1 MAEFKLGRI
10 RFIWKNDWTTSTV
23 YYKDDIVRNGGN
35 TYVCIAGHTA
45 PALFTTN
52 ESTYWDKISDGME
65 WKGDWSLST
74 YYKVNDIV
82 KYGGYLYIA
91 TVAHTSNLSAASGL
105 EVDDGVILT
114 GSVLTDPDV
123 TRTAG
128 TYTNLIPTTQTGVG
142 IAGAVLLTATVSG
155 SGAVTVSVVG
165 GGSQFKTGDTLTL
178 TDAQLGGGGAQDVSF
193 VVATINDKW
202 DLFAEGFDYKA
213 DWQVDT
219 RYKLNDIAK
228 YNGTVY
234 ICVQD
239 HTSASTANLGL
250 ENDQSK
256 WNIFSEGF
264 YWTDIWNSS
273 TRYRVNDIV
282 RYGGT
287 LYIANEGHTSAG
299 TDADGLEADQS
310 KWDYLHKG
318 IEYRSDHAIN
328 TRYRIND
335 VVKYGGGIWICTTQ
349 HTSSGTNLAADE
361 SNWAQFVEGLEF
373 EDSWVYDLNYQ
384 PGDFVT
390 YGGYS
395 YVSITNNIGLK
406 PSDNEAAWDLF
417 TTGFRFIGDY
427 EDDSAQREYIE
438 GDVVRLGGFTYLCI
452 LKHEGE
458 RPPNPLYWER
468 LNEGVEW
475 KGTWADATF
484 YDEGDS
490 IQYGVNSYICILAHT
505 SDEITLQN
513 RPDQDVDGSEWNLL
527 VAGAESGNLTT
538 EGDIVYYGGAG
549 PARLPIGTPGQVL
562 KVSDSG
568 VAPEW
573 TSFGAINNVFYV
585 ETTSGIDEPAPSRGV
600 TLDRPFKSVRYACE
614 QVQDGAIRYNAKNL
628 LQRNRSFIQDEVIEY
643 IEATYS
649 DTATA
654 TTASTDAIT
663 ITDTSWM
670 VANETAIVFAATTFG
685 NIVAGTVY
693 YVKTIL
699 NATTFTVSL
708 TKGGVIVALADGT
721 GTSAVSL
728 SYVQATCR
736 RDAGQVL
743 DAVIWDLSHGGNER
757 SVKAAKSY
765 FNAAGD
771 TYVADNATQT
781 AAGLGYIVT
790 LADAILSNLAPVTV
804 RGSLNQYTN
813 VAFVEEDDALLTV
826 TTLTSIVTSAITAG
840 NTLTIPAE
848 RKPQSSI
855 FIKTGNFSE
864 VLPIVVPENTA
875 LIGDELRST
884 RISPA
889 GVLVAAADTPYTL
902 DALARL
908 ATITSDIVQN
918 IAITK
923 TTGNALNPVTTSP
936 AGSAAAGA
944 FAAELWTQIRDYA
957 DFAVNGASGDSTV
970 PVTYGQNAPNTTTG
984 YTYAVET
991 LEANREFLKAEVLA
1005 YIAATYS
1012 SYVYDTAAC
1021 ARDISRYIDA
1031 IKYDLIYTGNYKS
1044 LLYARYYG
1052 NAVMGSTTE
1061 DMFYMRNGTGLRN
1074 CTINGLSGTL
1084 GTANGY
1090 GTKRPTAGAFVSL
1103 DPGWGPAHTDA
1114 WIINKSPYVQNVTT
1128 FGTGC
1133 VGCKIDGDLHDGGN
1147 DSIVANDFTQII
1159 SDGIGV
1165 WCTNL
1170 GRTELVS
1177 VFSYYGHIGY
1187 LAENGG
1193 KIRATNGN
1201 SSYGTFGTVAE
1212 GIDSTEVPI
1221 SGKVTNQYFDAVIH
1235 SVLTDGNN
1243 ILTLEYT
1250 NAGQNYTTATDA
1262 LITITNNSAADG
1274 DRTTGTYYN
1283 VTGASSGSGIG
1294 QSFDIVVDEF
1304 GLPTV
1309 IINKGGSGHVIADVI
1324 TIADSLLGGGGAEAY
1339 TFDVAT
1345 IGDATQFTVTGEGF
1359 GAAVD
1364 NAVVANGGVTEVRLT
1379 DPSDNK
1385 GGTGYLDAQN
1395 VAQAGT
1401 ATQITLSNTDGRLSS
1416 QYVGMAIYLTA
1427 GVGAGQYA
1435 YIDTYN
1441 NGTKVATVKKMSDDT
1456 AGWDHVTGLTILTGL
1471 NDTTNYSIEP
1481 RITFAAPTN
1490 NLYADTTKG
1499 RAIVSDG
1506 KITFIT
1512 LWDPGTGY
1520 SSAPA
1525 MTVTDPNNTVE
1536 VPHTVRIG
1544 NGVLRQPT
1552 WTTRGSG
1559 FVTASAEIAQ
1569 GDGFADLYQ
1578 PGTLV
1583 RVTNLTAKPLP
1594 GSNIEFGD
1602 IPGNYYKLVN
1612 VRDLTGTGPYSA
1624 QLQLSPA
1631 ITVTEAVEHDD
1642 DVTMRIRYSQV
1653 RLTGHDFLDIGT
1665 GNFADTNYP
1674 GIPVNP
1680 VNPETETVVGGGG
1693 RVFYTT
1699 TDQDGNFRVGGLFN
1713 VEQATGVATLN
1724 ADAFNISGLQELSLG
1739 AVELGGTGAT
1749 ITEFSVDGTFTANSD
1764 NIVPTQKAIKTY
1776 ISSQIGGGAGE
1787 LNVNSI
1793 TAGSVFIT
1801 GQEITTTTEQQ
1812 INILQKVNYT
1822 GGVSGSPVAMNYFLQ
1837 Q

>member
-10 RFIWKNDWTTSTV
+10 RFIWKGDWATSTV

-45 PALFTTN
+45 PTLFTDSQ
-52 ESTYWDKISDGME
+52 ETYWNKISDGVE
-65 WKGDWSLST
+65 WKGDWLNDT

-91 TVAHTSNLSAASGL
+91 NTAHSSALTFTLGLEIDQGQVATFSNISAA
-105 EVDDGVILT
+105 
-114 GSVLTDPDV
+114 DV
-123 TRTAG
+123 SRTAG
-128 TYTNLIPTTQTGVG
+128 TYTTLTTTTDGNGLGLTVDVVVSVSGV
-142 IAGAVLLTATVSG
+142 ATVTVNAAG
-155 SGAVTVSVVG
+155 SGYVVG
-165 GGSQFKTGDTLTL
+165 DTITI
-178 TDAQLGGGGAQDVSF
+178 TDSQLGSGGGEDLTF
-193 VVATINDKW
+193 DIATVDSKW
-202 DLFAEGFDYKA
+202 DLYAEGFDYKA
-213 DWQVDT
+213 DWTIDT
-219 RYKLNDIAK
+219 RYKVNDIAK

-234 ICVQD
+234 ICTVD
-239 HTSASTANLGL
+239 HNSAGTEADGL
-250 ENDQSK
+250 EVDQAK
-256 WNIFSEGF
+256 WDIFSEGF
-264 YWTDIWNSS
+264 YWTNEWNVS
-273 TRYRVNDIV
+273 TRYKVNDIV

-287 LYIANEGHTSAG
+287 LYIANEGHTSNASL
-299 TDADGLEADQS
+299 ANGLEADQS

-318 IEYRSDHAIN
+318 IEYRADWTAE

-335 VVKYGGGIWICTTQ
+335 VVKYGGGLWICTTQ
-349 HTSSGTNLAADE
+349 HTSGATNLAADE
-361 SNWAQFVEGLEF
+361 VNWAQFVEGLEF
-373 EDSWVYDLNYQ
+373 EDSWNSNKSYQ

-406 PSDNEAAWDLF
+406 PSDNIAAWDLF

-427 EDDSAQREYIE
+427 EDDSSTREYIE
-438 GDVVRLGGFTYLCI
+438 GDVIRLGGYTYLCI
-452 LKHEGE
+452 EKHEGF
-458 RPPNPLYWER
+458 RPPNPLYWQR
-468 LNEGVEW
+468 LNEGFEW
-475 KGTWADATF
+475 KGTWTDATF
-484 YDEGDS
+484 YDAGDS
-490 IQYGVNSYICILAHT
+490 VQHGVNSYICVSAHT
-505 SDEITLQN
+505 SDEITLTN
-513 RPDQDVDGSEWNLL
+513 RPDQDVAGANWNLL

-549 PARLPIGTPGQVL
+549 ATRLPIGTAGQVL
-562 KVSDSG
+562 KVNDAG
-568 VAPEW
+568 NAPEW

-585 ETTSGIDEPAPSRGV
+585 ETNNGVDDPAPSRGV
-600 TLDRPFKSVRYACE
+600 TLDRPWKTVRYATE
-614 QVQDGAIRYNAKNL
+614 QVQAGAIRYNAKSL
-628 LQRNRSFIQDEVIEY
+628 LERNRSFIQDEVIEY
-643 IEATYS
+643 IKATYT

-654 TTASTDAIT
+654 TTASSDAIT
-663 ITDTSWM
+663 ITDTSWL
-670 VANETAIVFAATTFG
+670 VAGETAVKFTGTTFG
-685 NIVAGTVY
+685 NIVADTEY
-693 YVKTIL
+693 YVNTVL
-699 NATTFTVSL
+699 NATTFTVSA
-708 TKGGVIVALADGT
+708 TKGGAILALSDASGSMTLD
-721 GTSAVSL
+721 L
-728 SYVQATCR
+728 SYVEASCR

-743 DAVIWDLSHGGNER
+743 DAVIWDLSHGGNAR
-757 SVKAAKSY
+757 SRDAALAY
-765 FNAAGD
+765 FNPAGD

-781 AAGLGYIVT
+781 AAALGYIVT
-790 LADAILSNLAPVTV
+790 LADAVMSNLAPATV

-813 VAFVEEDDALLTV
+813 VALQEEADALTTV
-826 TTLTSIVTSAITAG
+826 TTLNGIVTAAITAG
-840 NTLTIPAE
+840 NTNNIPAQV
-848 RKPQSSI
+848 KPQHTI
-855 FIKTGNFSE
+855 FVKTGNFAE
-864 VLPIVVPENTA
+864 VLPIIVPENTA
-875 LIGDELRST
+875 IVGDELRST

-889 GVLVAAADTPYTL
+889 ASLVDSADTPYTL
-902 DALARL
+902 DALDRMA
-908 ATITSDIVQN
+908 AIMSNIVTHGSV
-918 IAITK
+918 TK
-923 TTGNALNPVTTSP
+923 TSGNALNPITTSP

-970 PVTYGQNAPNTTTG
+970 PVMYGSNTPNTSTD

-991 LEANREFLKAEVLA
+991 IEANRAFLKAEVTA
-1005 YIAATYS
+1005 YIADTYP

-1021 ARDISRYIDA
+1021 ERDISRYIDA

-1052 NAVMGSTTE
+1052 NAVNGSTTE

-1074 CTINGLSGTL
+1074 CTVNGLTGTL
-1084 GTANGY
+1084 GAANVY

-1103 DPGWGPAHTDA
+1103 DPGWGSAHTDA

-1201 SSYGTFGTVAE
+1201 SSYGAFGTVAE
-1212 GIDSTEVPI
+1212 GVDSTEIPI
-1221 SGKVTNQYFDAVIH
+1221 TGQVTNQYFEAIVH
-1235 SVLTDGNN
+1235 NVFTDGNN
-1243 ILTLEYT
+1243 ILALEYS
-1250 NAGQNYTTATDA
+1250 NAGINYTAATDA
-1262 LITITNNSAADG
+1262 LLTIENISAANSN
-1274 DRTTGTYYN
+1274 RTQGTYYN
-1283 VTGASSGSGIG
+1283 VAGTSSGSGTG
-1294 QSFDIVVDEF
+1294 QDFDVIVDDV
-1304 GLPTV
+1304 GLATIV
-1309 IINKGGSGHVIADVI
+1309 INKGGSGHLVADTI
-1324 TIADSLLGGGGAEAY
+1324 TIADSLLGGGGAPDL

-1345 IGDATQFTVTGEGF
+1345 IGDATRFTVTGEGF
-1359 GAAVD
+1359 GASVD
-1364 NAVVANGGVTEVRLT
+1364 NAVVSNGGVYEVRLT
-1379 DPSDNK
+1379 DPAENK
-1385 GGTGYLDAQN
+1385 GGEGYIDAQN
-1395 VAQAGT
+1395 VAQGGT
-1401 ATQITLSNTDGRLSS
+1401 NTQITLSNTDGRLSS
-1416 QYVGMAIYLTA
+1416 QYVGMAIFITA
-1427 GVGAGQYA
+1427 GVGAGQYG

-1441 NGTKVATVKKMSDDT
+1441 NGTKIATIKKMSDDS
-1456 AGWDHVTGLTILTGL
+1456 AGWDHITGEAIEATL

-1481 RITFAAPTN
+1481 RLTFTAPSSG
-1490 NLYADTTKG
+1490 LYADTAKG
-1499 RAIVSDG
+1499 RAIVADG
-1506 KITFIT
+1506 AINVIT
-1512 LWDPGTGY
+1512 LWDPGAGY
-1520 SSAPA
+1520 SSAPT
-1525 MTVTDPNNTVE
+1525 MTITDPNNTVE
-1536 VPHTVRIG
+1536 APHTVRIG
-1544 NGVLRQPT
+1544 DGVLKQPT
-1552 WTTRGSG
+1552 WTSRGTG
-1559 FVTASAEIAQ
+1559 FVTASAELT

-1583 RVTNLTAKPLP
+1583 RVTNLSSAPKP
-1594 GSNIEFGD
+1594 GSNIEFNG

-1612 VRDLTGTGPYSA
+1612 VRDLTGTGPFSA
-1624 QLQLSPA
+1624 QLQLSPE
-1631 ITVTEAVEHDD
+1631 ITITEAVDHNDTIE
-1642 DVTMRIRYSQV
+1642 MRIRYSQV

-1680 VNPETETVVGGGG
+1680 VDPTKETVVGAGG

-1713 VEQATGVATLN
+1713 VEQSTGTATLN

-1764 NIVPTQKAIKTY
+1764 NVVPTQKAIKTY
-1776 ISSQIGGGAGE
+1776 IASQIGGGAGE

-1793 TAGSVFIT
+1793 TAGSVLIN
-1801 GQEITTTTEQQ
+1801 GQQITTTTGDQ